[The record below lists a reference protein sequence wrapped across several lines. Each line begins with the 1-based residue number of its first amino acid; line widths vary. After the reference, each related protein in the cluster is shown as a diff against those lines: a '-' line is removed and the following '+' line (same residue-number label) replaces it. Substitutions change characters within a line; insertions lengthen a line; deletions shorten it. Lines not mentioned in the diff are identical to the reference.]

1 MLKSLKKLSII
12 FLSVIAFNASAGII
26 PTSVVDI
33 SDNHYVSYNGYDI
46 MWVSATS
53 YQFLWSGIEPTDIEY
68 SDYQDTVYQNT
79 GTQSNIIY
87 NQLLSSDFNGGDW
100 RYFEELGLSGSAND
114 FLIDI
119 YESNFNTYTN
129 GVSLLT
135 DLFFEGGQYKHAFQ
149 FWNATTESNLLILDD
164 ISFIGDFEF
173 ASQWEHESGEDWN
186 AEFKNSFYIRQSAP
200 TQPIPVPEPSAIM
213 IFAVGLFTLV
223 SRKKLL
229 N

>member
-1 MLKSLKKLSII
+1 MLKSFKKISII
-12 FLSVIAFNASAGII
+12 LLSVIAFNASAGTI

-33 SDNHYVSYNGYDI
+33 SDNYYVSYNGYDI

-53 YQFLWSGIEPTDIEY
+53 YQFLWSGFEPTDIQY

-79 GTQSNIIY
+79 DTQNNIIY
-87 NQLLSSDFNGGDW
+87 NQLLSSNFNGGDW
-100 RYFEELGLSGSAND
+100 QYFEELGLTGSAND

-119 YESNFNTYTN
+119 YESEFGLYTN

-135 DLFFEGGQYKHAFQ
+135 DLFYEGGQYKHAFE
-149 FWNATTESNLLILDD
+149 FWNATTENSLLILDD
-164 ISFIGDFEF
+164 IQFNGDFSF
-173 ASQWEHESGEDWN
+173 ASQREHESGEDWD

-200 TQPIPVPEPSAIM
+200 TQPVPEPSTLM
-213 IFAVGLFTLV
+213 IFALGLVALA

-229 N
+229 S